1 MNLSNIKVN
10 NQLVATVD
18 DDLNLSD
25 NLIHNKAI
33 GKFFYSPSK
42 ELTPQELI
50 NNADIDYYVDNVNG
64 GLIEFPKSGVIYA
77 TDFIDITGCIRIHCI
92 MQG

>member
-33 GKFFYSPSK
+33 GKFFVQYGS
-42 ELTPQELI
+42 Q
-50 NNADIDYYVDNVNG
+50 D
-64 GLIEFPKSGVIYA
+64 
-77 TDFIDITGCIRIHCI
+77 
-92 MQG
+92 